1 MFNKEIL
8 DELVRQFGEEAVI
21 LFCKMES
28 VKNAMLFDSVEVDKK
43 HHPEPSEWGFERDW
57 WKQNGDKLQSTRVNN
72 LKKQKDGSTRTIR
85 EVR

>member
-8 DELVRQFGEEAVI
+8 DELVRQFGEEATI

-28 VKNAMLFDSVEVDKK
+28 VKNAMLFDSAEEK
-43 HHPEPSEWGFERDW
+43 HFPEPNEWSFERDW
-57 WKQNGDKLQSTRVNN
+57 WKQNGAHLESTRVNN
-72 LKKQKDGSTRTIR
+72 LKTKKDGRTRTIR